1 MIREIIEDFII
12 CIFLLSDLIAGR
24 FSQLFQMMIARN
36 YFDDNAILFEDSAKL
51 SIICRGKDI

>member
-36 YFDDNAILFEDSAKL
+36 YFDDNAILFEDSAKI
-51 SIICRGKDI
+51 SIISRG